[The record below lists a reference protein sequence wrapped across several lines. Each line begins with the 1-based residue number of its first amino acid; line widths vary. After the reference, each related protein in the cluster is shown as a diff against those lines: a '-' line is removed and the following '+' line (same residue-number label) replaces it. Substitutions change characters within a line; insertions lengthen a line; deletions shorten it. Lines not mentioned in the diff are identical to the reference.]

1 MTGLF
6 FGSFNPIHLG
16 HTALAN
22 YLLEHTAL
30 DEIWM
35 VVSPH
40 NPLKKELDL
49 LDDELRLHMVQ
60 LALSDEP
67 KLKACDVEFS
77 LSKPNYTLYTLQ
89 HLSETYPDKQF
100 VLIIGADNLAVF
112 HQWKAYQ
119 ELLNNYHIMVY
130 PRQGVDLNPLHQLYP
145 QVEIVDAPLFTV
157 SSTQIRRLL
166 AQKETVEKYLHP
178 LVKSFIQEKNLYSD

>member
-16 HTALAN
+16 HTALAKH
-22 YLLEHTAL
+22 LLSSAVLE
-30 DEIWM
+30 EIWL

-40 NPLKKELDL
+40 NPLKEQADL
-49 LDDELRLHMVQ
+49 VADDLRLHMVQ

-77 LSKPNYTLYTLQ
+77 LSKPNYTLHTLQ
-89 HLSETYPDKQF
+89 HLSEIYPDKQF
-100 VLIIGADNLAVF
+100 ALIIGADNLAVF
-112 HQWKAYQ
+112 HQWKSYQ
-119 ELLNNYHIMVY
+119 DLLNNYHIMVY

-166 AQKETVEKYLHP
+166 AQKETSEEYLHP